1 MCLDAA
7 IDFAYGQLS
16 VFVAEAEELLG
27 CDLLFS
33 SINYQD
39 AIVAAYPEPAFA
51 VQKQIMD
58 LGFLAVSIQKLL
70 EFPWLLPRSLWGD
83 EQTFS
88 PGGNPG
94 SSLLVED
101 GLVEGGTWRIM
112 FLLIFGISY
121 IVNVDAVSLGILALT
136 DRKHS

>member
-1 MCLDAA
+1 
-7 IDFAYGQLS
+7 
-16 VFVAEAEELLG
+16 
-27 CDLLFS
+27 
-33 SINYQD
+33 
-39 AIVAAYPEPAFA
+39 
-51 VQKQIMD
+51 MD

-83 EQTFS
+83 EQAFS

-112 FLLIFGISY
+112 FLLIFGIFY
-121 IVNVDAVSLGILALT
+121 AINVDAVSLGRYPFLALRIYGIVI
-136 DRKHS
+136 DAGIGLLSNVRCWVLAS